1 MNQLDI
7 DDPELAVL
15 IYAYI
20 VERKK
25 RSQHTRDINIG
36 LEVRRRNRKP
46 RSCWVKSWLSVE
58 SRLQYGHYTQLSVTL
73 PHDHPDSTPR
83 SVTFATMLWNLL
95 RLYSTFCYASVRSV
109 TFCYEGHAL
118 SRLENESGQSW

>member
-46 RSCWVKSWLSVE
+46 RSCWVKPWS
-58 SRLQYGHYTQLSVTL
+58 
-73 PHDHPDSTPR
+73 
-83 SVTFATMLWNLL
+83 FA
-95 RLYSTFCYASVRSV
+95 F
-109 TFCYEGHAL
+109 
-118 SRLENESGQSW
+118 Q